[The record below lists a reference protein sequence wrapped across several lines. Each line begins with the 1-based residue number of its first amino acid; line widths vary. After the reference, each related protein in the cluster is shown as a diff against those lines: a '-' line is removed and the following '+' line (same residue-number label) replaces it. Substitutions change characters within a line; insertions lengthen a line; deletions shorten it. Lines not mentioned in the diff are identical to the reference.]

1 MRVNRRGFTLVEL
14 LIVVAIIGILV
25 AIAIPNIL
33 DAVDRSKQRAT
44 VGDMR
49 TWGNGIAS
57 YYAEK
62 GVMPPPGPI
71 DTVKAELVPYAINA
85 LPTTDHWKHEFSY
98 DVDVVAET
106 YTVES
111 YGKDNVD
118 GLGVTP
124 ATWQDYSLDI
134 VLNDGVFVNA
144 PY

>member
-25 AIAIPNIL
+25 AIAVPNIL
-33 DAVDRSKQRAT
+33 DAVDRTKQRAT
-44 VGDMR
+44 VADMR

-57 YYAEK
+57 FYSEK
-62 GVMPPPGPI
+62 GVMPTPGPI
-71 DTVKAELVPYAINA
+71 DTVKISLVPYAINA
-85 LPTTDHWKHEFSY
+85 LATQDHWKHDY
-98 DVDVVAET
+98 NYTADLIAET

-111 YGKDNVD
+111 FGKDDVD

-124 ATWQDYSLDI
+124 TTWQDYSLDI

>member
-1 MRVNRRGFTLVEL
+1 MKVNRRGFTLVEL
-14 LIVVAIIGILV
+14 LIVVAIIGLLV

-33 DAVDRSKQRAT
+33 DAIDRSKQRAT

-49 TWGNGIAS
+49 TWGNGIGS
-57 YYAEK
+57 YYSEK
-62 GVMPPPGPI
+62 GVLPTPGPI
-71 DTVKAELVPYAINA
+71 DTVKLQLVPYAINA
-85 LPTTDHWKHEFSY
+85 LSTRDHWMNELTY
-98 DVDVVAET
+98 EADVVNET